1 VNSCI
6 DWKRSTAGLLSSAE
20 LSCQFYLIYPV
31 HRNIKNGL
39 RPRPNAAGRSLEMK
53 TTLPADAHVANVTGA
68 SHGIGGTI
76 ALRFAADGGA
86 VVMSIVADQNRAA
99 RLRRVGSGD
108 LLARRDYVHVRAEV
122 SDAA

>member
-1 VNSCI
+1 MASARAQ
-6 DWKRSTAGLLSSAE
+6 RSRQE
-20 LSCQFYLIYPV
+20 P
-31 HRNIKNGL
+31 RNEHDT
-39 RPRPNAAGRSLEMK
+39 PA
-53 TTLPADAHVANVTGA
+53 ADAHVANVTGA
-68 SHGIGGTI
+68 SRGIGGAI

-108 LLARRDYVHVRAEV
+108 LLAPGDHVHVRAEV